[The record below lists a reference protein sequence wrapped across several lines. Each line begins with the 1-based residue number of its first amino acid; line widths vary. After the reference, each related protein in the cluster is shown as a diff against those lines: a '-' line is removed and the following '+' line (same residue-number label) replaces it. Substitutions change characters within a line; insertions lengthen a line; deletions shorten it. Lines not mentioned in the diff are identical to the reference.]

1 MLGLQTHCLQCW
13 RSERAAHCLE
23 PACSGKGCR
32 RGVLHTTTAS
42 VAEAGH
48 SWQALPAASLANCN
62 IVTRGYS
69 PSVQRLPACASHNT
83 FLLQFT
89 SQQGLPWLGAAVAA
103 IPEAVATAEDKHKV
117 LAAAQQLL
125 NPPEASNPRT

>member
-1 MLGLQTHCLQCW
+1 MQ
-13 RSERAAHCLE
+13 R
-23 PACSGKGCR
+23 GCR
-32 RGVLHTTTAS
+32 HAACNVGSLRGQPTAS
-42 VAEAGH
+42 VH
-48 SWQALPAASLANCN
+48 LLLSS
-62 IVTRGYS
+62 S
-69 PSVQRLPACASHNT
+69 PHGAV
-83 FLLQFT
+83 LLQFT